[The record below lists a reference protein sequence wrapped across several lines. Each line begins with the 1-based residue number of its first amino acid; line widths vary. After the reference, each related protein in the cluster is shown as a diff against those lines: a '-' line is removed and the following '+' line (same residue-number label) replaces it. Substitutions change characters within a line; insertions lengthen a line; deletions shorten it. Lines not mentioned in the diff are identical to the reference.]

1 MFKMKQSQRDACDD
15 SQVQVELGNVRKA
28 KRANPGDHSDQN
40 IWDGLGTSP
49 GELNCDG
56 ASLTAY

>member
-1 MFKMKQSQRDACDD
+1 MFKMKPSQRDACDD
-15 SQVQVELGNVRKA
+15 SQVQVELVNVRKA
-28 KRANPGDHSDQN
+28 KRANPGDQSDQN